1 VCSKNLEL
9 DLEVVCKRSIK
20 DGRPPNFQEF
30 WGGDVHCKR
39 KPPKEKTLMFECYS
53 LVPPVERGALIF

>member
-1 VCSKNLEL
+1 
-9 DLEVVCKRSIK
+9 VCKRSIK

-30 WGGDVHCKR
+30 WGGEVHCKR